1 MCLGSQAR
9 AQNEAARRQYKY
21 QNEKRER
28 EWMQA
33 LSVYDSKIIQSEIN
47 SQNALMGLQGAA
59 TDAQIQRNQARDEA
73 QVKYQQMYVDLL
85 NKSDTAKL
93 VASGQTGQSIR
104 KMQTNELA
112 KYGRNVSEIGRQL
125 VNNDYAISQQLA
137 KAEGKTKGYVDQQY
151 AQVAF
156 APVQGVA
163 APAPVMQNVGAA
175 AFMDALSIGSA
186 IGGMATGVGSI
197 KTAFFP

>member
-9 AQNEAARRQYKY
+9 AQNEAAIRQYKY
-21 QNEKRER
+21 QNERRER

-47 SQNALMGLQGAA
+47 SQNALMGLQSAA
-59 TDAQIQRNQARDEA
+59 TEAQIQRNQARDEA

-137 KAEGKTKGYVDQQY
+137 KAEGQARGYVDQQY

-175 AFMDALSIGSA
+175 AFMDALSIGSSIA
-186 IGGMATGVGSI
+186 GMATGVSAV
-197 KTAFFP
+197 KMAWS